1 MAHVKNFTDKPAGL
15 SHPALLAVLL
25 CVFIAGLD
33 HSIINVA
40 LPIIGREL
48 AIAQSGLQWVV
59 AGYTVAFAA
68 GLLVAGRL
76 SDRLGRKKMLLAG
89 IVTFLLAA
97 VYAALADTSG
107 ELIVGRILM
116 GVGGTLLLPG
126 TLAIISSQA
135 PEHQKPHFIGLWS
148 ALFGAGIALGPLI
161 GGVLLDNFGWSA
173 IFWVNVPLLI
183 LAALLVGMFL
193 KENQSTRKPALR
205 VFDGLL
211 SAAAIAGIVMAIIEA
226 PTWGLI
232 DARTLGYGVGGLAL
246 LALFVWRQRRIK
258 DPLLDVQL
266 FRNRSAAIAVLTI
279 TLFMAAFAGVI
290 FLIVQYAELVAGFS
304 ALKAGVMFA
313 PLAVGL
319 MIGSIS
325 SAHVQQ
331 KHSTKAAMTAGAI
344 LVMAG
349 LIAVALMLSG
359 ALSPWWMSFLL
370 SISTVGLGMATAAAT
385 ATITSALPK
394 DKAGMTSALN
404 DLSREVGGSFGV
416 ALLGSLAAWQYGR
429 QVDSIL
435 QTYIGTPLYG
445 ALQGGL
451 TQVKALPD
459 GALSVSAVSQT
470 TQAFV
475 SGAQFALWVS
485 AGIVLVLLG
494 LIVRAMP
501 VVKVKQKAGAEK
513 KWFVH

>member
-1 MAHVKNFTDKPAGL
+1 MAHVENSTSL

-40 LPIIGREL
+40 LPIIGRDL
-48 AIAQSGLQWVV
+48 NIAQSGLQWVV

-76 SDRLGRKKMLLAG
+76 SDRFGRKKMLLTG

-97 VYAALADTSG
+97 VYAALADTST
-107 ELIVGRILM
+107 ELIIGRILM

-135 PEHQKPHFIGLWS
+135 PERQKPHFIGLWS
-148 ALFGAGIALGPLI
+148 AIFGVGIALGPLL
-161 GGVLLDNFGWSA
+161 GGVLLGSFGWSS

-183 LAALLVGMFL
+183 LAALLVGVFL
-193 KENQSTRKPALR
+193 KETRSTHKPALW

-211 SAAAIAGIVMAIIEA
+211 SAAAIGGIVMAIIEA

-232 DARTLGYGVGGLAL
+232 DTRTLGYGLGGLAL

-258 DPLLDVQL
+258 DPLLDIHL
-266 FRNRSAAIAVLTI
+266 FRNRPATIAVLTI

-304 ALKAGVMFA
+304 ALKAGAMFA
-313 PLAVGL
+313 PVAVGL
-319 MIGSIS
+319 MIGSIG
-325 SAHVQQ
+325 SAHIQQ
-331 KHSTKAAMTAGAI
+331 KHSTKAAMTVGAV

-349 LIAVALMLSG
+349 LIAVALMLSVTM
-359 ALSPWWMSFLL
+359 SPWWISLL
-370 SISTVGLGMATAAAT
+370 LGISTVGLGMATAAAT

-404 DLSREVGGSFGV
+404 DLSREVGGSLGV
-416 ALLGSLAAWQYGR
+416 ALLGSLAAWQYG
-429 QVDSIL
+429 QHASTLL
-435 QTYIGTPLYG
+435 QAYVGTPLYG

-459 GALSVSAVSQT
+459 GALPVTAVSQA

-475 SGAQFALWVS
+475 SGAQFALWIS

-494 LIVRAMP
+494 LIIRYMP
-501 VVKVKQKAGAEK
+501 AIKVKQEASEGR
-513 KWFVH
+513 KWFAH